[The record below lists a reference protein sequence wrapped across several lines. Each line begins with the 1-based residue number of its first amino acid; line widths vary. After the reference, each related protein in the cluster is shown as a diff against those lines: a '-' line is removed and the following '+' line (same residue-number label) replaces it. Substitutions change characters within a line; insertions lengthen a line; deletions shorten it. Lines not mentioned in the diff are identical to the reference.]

1 MRSRMMT
8 VRWTT
13 YLKPCINWSM
23 MMIMMVLMMMLMILM
38 MMMMIMMIR
47 MMPMMMIMTIH
58 SWTTY
63 LKSRLNCSIPGDYP
77 FYFNHLR
84 ESSSPVKLS

>member
-1 MRSRMMT
+1 MIGVVRMSMMWSRMMI

-13 YLKPCINWSM
+13 YRKPCLNCSM
-23 MMIMMVLMMMLMILM
+23 MMMVMIVIMMV
-38 MMMMIMMIR
+38 MMIMMIVI
-47 MMPMMMIMTIH
+47 MMIH

-84 ESSSPVKLS
+84 EPSSTT